1 MTGVKYI
8 DLGGYNFNVDRSDNH
23 VIKGIYDAIKSTR
36 KRIVLTNVTF
46 DGIKRN
52 DMNVSVR
59 PSDNTLYLSG
69 MSDTTIRLFKINS
82 NDTVSLTVTTK
93 S

>member
-8 DLGGYNFNVDRSDNH
+8 DLGGFNFNINGSDNH

-36 KRIVLTNVTF
+36 KRIVLTNVMF

-52 DMNVSVR
+52 DLNVTVR
-59 PSDNTLYLSG
+59 PSVDTLYLSDTG
-69 MSDTTIRLFKINS
+69 DTTIRVFKINS
-82 NDTVSLTVTTK
+82 NDVVSLTVTTK
-93 S
+93 A

>member
-1 MTGVKYI
+1 MTGIKYI
-8 DLGGYNFNVDRSDNH
+8 DLGGFNFNTDGSDNH

-36 KRIVLTNVTF
+36 KRIVLTNVMF

-52 DMNVSVR
+52 DLNVSVR
-59 PSDNTLYLSG
+59 PADNELYLYG
-69 MSDTTIRLFKINS
+69 ATDTTTRLFRINS
-82 NDTVSLTVTTK
+82 NDIVSLTVTTK

>member
-1 MTGVKYI
+1 MSGVKYI
-8 DLGGYNFNVDRSDNH
+8 DLGGFNFNINGSDNH

-36 KRIVLTNVTF
+36 KRIVLTNVMF

-52 DMNVSVR
+52 DINASVR
-59 PSDNTLYLSG
+59 PSDNTLYLCET
-69 MSDTTIRLFKINS
+69 SDTTIRLFKINN
-82 NDTVSLTVTTK
+82 NDVVSLTVKTI

>member
-8 DLGGYNFNVDRSDNH
+8 DLGGFNFNVDGSDNH
-23 VIKGIYDAIKSTR
+23 VIKGVYDAIKSTR
-36 KRIVLTNVTF
+36 KRIVLTNVMF

-52 DMNVSVR
+52 DLNVTVR
-59 PSDNTLYLSG
+59 PADSSIYLSG
-69 MSDTTIRLFKINS
+69 RTDTTIRVFKINS
-82 NDTVSLTVTTK
+82 NDTVSLTVTTI

>member
-8 DLGGYNFNVDRSDNH
+8 DLGGFNFNVDGSDNH
-23 VIKGIYDAIKSTR
+23 IIKGIYDAIKSTR
-36 KRIVLTNVTF
+36 KRIVLTNVMF

-52 DMNVSVR
+52 DLNVSVR
-59 PSDNTLYLSG
+59 PADNTLYLSTE
-69 MSDTTIRLFKINS
+69 SDTTIRLFKINS
-82 NDTVSLTVTTK
+82 NDAVSLTVTTK